1 MLQNYHRILN
11 GEDGNFPQRPEAG
24 CTLHHLE
31 HLASVDNDNTHC
43 VIPAQCSF
51 ICIASIHSPSQPL
64 CGMADYRLSSPFSGE
79 EIETQGQMIIHITL
93 QPLGGK
99 RLETHSGLHTQ
110 RPLATPGYQA

>member
-1 MLQNYHRILN
+1 
-11 GEDGNFPQRPEAG
+11 
-24 CTLHHLE
+24 
-31 HLASVDNDNTHC
+31 
-43 VIPAQCSF
+43 
-51 ICIASIHSPSQPL
+51 
-64 CGMADYRLSSPFSGE
+64 MADYRLSSPFSGE